1 MFIKSISDLLLSWLG
16 YNTEEEEQP
25 ITNEKITEKEEK
37 EGEEED
43 EGPIGLPLESDDE
56 ETDEEDKKE

>member
-37 EGEEED
+37 EEEEED